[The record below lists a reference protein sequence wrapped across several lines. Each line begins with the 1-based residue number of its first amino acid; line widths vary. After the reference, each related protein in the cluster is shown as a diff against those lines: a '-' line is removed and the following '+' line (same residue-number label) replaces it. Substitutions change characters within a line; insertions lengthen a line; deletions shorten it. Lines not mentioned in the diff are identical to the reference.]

1 MAGDI
6 LTKYG
11 TSNQALTIT
20 MAGVVSNAGR
30 ESTAVDNSSNKFVD
44 ALLVVKIRT
53 GSSGTSSTG
62 TVAIFAYGSV
72 DGGSVY
78 SGNAT
83 GSDAALTPTNMV
95 QIGSIAV
102 AADATTYKSAVISI
116 AAAFGG
122 TLPERWGIAI
132 QNLTGATLD
141 ATGSN
146 FSATWQGVAAQYT

>member
-11 TSNQALTIT
+11 TSGQALTIS
-20 MAGVVSNAGR
+20 MASVTANNGR
-30 ESTAVDNSSNKFVD
+30 ESTAVDNSSNKWVD

-53 GSSGTSSTG
+53 GASGTSTTG
-62 TVAIFAYGSV
+62 QVNIYAYGSV
-72 DGGSVY
+72 DGGSTY

-102 AADATTYKSAVISI
+102 AANATDYKSAVLSV
-116 AAAFGG
+116 AAAFNGV
-122 TLPERWGIAI
+122 LPERWGIAI
-132 QNLTGATLD
+132 LNLAGSTLD
-141 ATGSN
+141 STSGN
-146 FSATWQGVAAQYT
+146 FSATWQGVAASYT